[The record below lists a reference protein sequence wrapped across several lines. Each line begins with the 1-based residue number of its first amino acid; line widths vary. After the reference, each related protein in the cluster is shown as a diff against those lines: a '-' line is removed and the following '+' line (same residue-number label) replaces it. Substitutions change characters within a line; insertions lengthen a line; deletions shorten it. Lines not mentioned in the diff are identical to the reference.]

1 MQQDDKEESKV
12 VRQIGN
18 VTADTEITFE
28 YGIRTGQTKDKDSS
42 PMETDSKK
50 EGITI

>member
-28 YGIRTGQTKDKDSS
+28 YGIRTGQTKDSS
-42 PMETDSKK
+42 PMETDSKT